1 MPVFPPQLESK
12 IVPVSGDFVVTLKRL
27 LLGALEPLS
36 GPVASISR
44 FSGLNGS
51 TDGPTSS

>member
-1 MPVFPPQLESK
+1 MPVFPPQLESN

-36 GPVASISR
+36 GRSPVSADFR
-44 FSGLNGS
+44 G
-51 TDGPTSS
+51 

>member
-1 MPVFPPQLESK
+1 LESN

-51 TDGPTSS
+51 TEGPTSS